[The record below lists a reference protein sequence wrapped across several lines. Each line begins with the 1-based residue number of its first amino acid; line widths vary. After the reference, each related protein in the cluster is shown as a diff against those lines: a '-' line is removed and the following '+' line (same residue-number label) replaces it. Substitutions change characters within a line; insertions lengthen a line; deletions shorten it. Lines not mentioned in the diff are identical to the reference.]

1 MTSTADP
8 GRRAGELAYR
18 PARPDELGICAEVW
32 RTSIN
37 DYVMPLGQHE
47 IPPESNQVTRLF
59 THLQSTDPER
69 FVVAT
74 RLEDGIERVVAFT
87 SAVMR
92 ERLWYLSMLF
102 VLPEYQGAG
111 VGRSCS
117 PASCRQTAMQ
127 IRSTATDSAQPISNA
142 LYASYGITPR
152 MPLLNLVGY
161 PERPAAFGPLPSGI
175 VPVPFQVIAS
185 GPAAGDG
192 HEALVRVDRRPRPRD
207 RRHRPPAG
215 PSIPANRGPPWL
227 ALPRSG
233 RAADRVRLRRRVG
246 SARTGRGP
254 RSGPARSDPR
264 SPGGRGHPARG
275 VRDLDR
281 RSSRSGAGPAAPGGL
296 PARSVPRPALLGPP
310 LRGLLALP
318 PELPGPAV
326 AAIPEHA
333 AGRQHGGEGEG
344 SLRQHPRFETAAG
357 GRCGLVMTAGG
368 RVGLVTRTV
377 RHGFWPRAVP
387 PGCSVPGCRLAG
399 PDPGAC
405 GEELSA
411 PHETAFAA
419 AARRGSLVC
428 RSSQTSG
435 SLTETWLPLP
445 CPRTESN
452 RTRQTAGR
460 SGQSRPRSQP

>member
-18 PARPDELGICAEVW
+18 PARPDELGICAVVW

-102 VLPEYQGAG
+102 VLPEYQGVG
-111 VGRSCS
+111 VGRTLLARVL
-117 PASCRQTAMQ
+117 PADGDA

-161 PERPAAFGPLPSGI
+161 PERPAAFGTLPSGI

-192 HEALVRVDRRPRPRD
+192 HEALVRVIDGLDREIVGIAHPQDHRYLRTEG
-207 RRHRPPAG
+207 RHGWLYHGPDGQPIGYGYAG
-215 PSIPANRGPPWL
+215 E
-227 ALPRSG
+227 SG
-233 RAADRVRLRRRVG
+233 RLGPVAVRDPDLLAPILGHLAAAVVPRGASAIWIGGAADRALVPLLQAGFRIEAFPVLLCWDRPFADFSRYLP
-246 SARTGRGP
+246 S
-254 RSGPARSDPR
+254 
-264 SPGGRGHPARG
+264 SPG
-275 VRDLDR
+275 
-281 RSSRSGAGPAAPGGL
+281 
-296 PARSVPRPALLGPP
+296 LL
-310 LRGLLALP
+310 
-318 PELPGPAV
+318 
-326 AAIPEHA
+326 
-333 AGRQHGGEGEG
+333 
-344 SLRQHPRFETAAG
+344 
-357 GRCGLVMTAGG
+357 
-368 RVGLVTRTV
+368 
-377 RHGFWPRAVP
+377 
-387 PGCSVPGCRLAG
+387 
-399 PDPGAC
+399 
-405 GEELSA
+405 
-411 PHETAFAA
+411 
-419 AARRGSLVC
+419 
-428 RSSQTSG
+428 
-435 SLTETWLPLP
+435 
-445 CPRTESN
+445 
-452 RTRQTAGR
+452 
-460 SGQSRPRSQP
+460 